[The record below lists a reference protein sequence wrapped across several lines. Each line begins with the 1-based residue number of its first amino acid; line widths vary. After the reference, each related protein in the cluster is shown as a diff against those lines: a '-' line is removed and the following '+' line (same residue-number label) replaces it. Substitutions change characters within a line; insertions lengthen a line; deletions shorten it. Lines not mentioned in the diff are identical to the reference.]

1 MPSTHQVVHGPSI
14 DGGSSVFV
22 EREFAEELAHT
33 RRVLATA
40 TTWGEVRTGLSAERF
55 AECLEGRYPETST
68 PPSDDSPFAPGD
80 LLGYLDGDWPE
91 WPATEQLSWWM
102 PAEVQ
107 ALGRRQPTV
116 LNEDILDFDPA
127 DDDAVIAAPQR
138 AGYEV
143 VRDDALVAAAC
154 GMA

>member
-1 MPSTHQVVHGPSI
+1 MAPPSTAAAPSS
-14 DGGSSVFV
+14 SSVSSP
-22 EREFAEELAHT
+22 RNSLT
-33 RRVLATA
+33 RAASWRPRRRG
-40 TTWGEVRTGLSAERF
+40 GEVRTGLSAERF

-91 WPATEQLSWWM
+91 WPATEQLSWM

-127 DDDAVIAAPQR
+127 DDDAVIAAPS
-138 AGYEV
+138 G
-143 VRDDALVAAAC
+143 LVTKWSATTRS
-154 GMA
+154 